1 MKYLTRR
8 YSNNNRDLWR
18 DFEDFFNTS
27 PFYNSSYPQHKSS
40 SAFRPAVDLFEDES
54 NYFVRAEIPGFKKK
68 ELEVNLE
75 RDRLTLKGE
84 RKKKGEGEKSTLSFH
99 RSVTLPNTI
108 ESKKI
113 EANYENGML
122 TVTIPKA
129 ESAKPRKIE
138 INS

>member
-18 DFEDFFNTS
+18 GFESFFNTA
-27 PFYNSSYPQHKSS
+27 PFYNSSYPQHKSNS
-40 SAFRPAVDLFEDES
+40 TYRPAVDLFEDES

-75 RDRLTLKGE
+75 GDRLMLKGE
-84 RKKKGEGEKSTLSFH
+84 QKKKGEGEKSTLSFY
-99 RSVTLPNTI
+99 RSVNLPSTI
-108 ESKKI
+108 ESNKI
-113 EANYENGML
+113 EAHYENGML

>member
-18 DFEDFFNTS
+18 DFENFFNST
-27 PFYNSSYPQHKSS
+27 PFYNSSYPQYKSNGT
-40 SAFRPAVDLFEDES
+40 FRPAVDLFEDES

-75 RDRLTLKGE
+75 RDRLMLKGE
-84 RKKKGEGEKSTLSFH
+84 RKNKGEGEKSTLSFH
-99 RSVTLPNTI
+99 RSVNLPSTI
-108 ESKKI
+108 ESKRI
-113 EANYENGML
+113 EAHYENGML